1 MPPTETIEI
10 TLNGQKLTIPAGL
23 NIRQMLLALS
33 LQPDRVAVELNR
45 QVIPRRDWDATQ
57 VPSGAV
63 IEVVQFVGGG

>member
-33 LQPDRVAVELNR
+33 LQPDRVAVELNG

-57 VPSGAV
+57 VPADAV

>member
-1 MPPTETIEI
+1 
-10 TLNGQKLTIPAGL
+10 
-23 NIRQMLLALS
+23 MLLALS